1 MQHKPRINLW
11 VGPLVASAI
20 ILLWISS
27 FTFTLSTT
35 LTLSQWRA
43 VWALP
48 AILGRTFI
56 QTGLFIVVHDAI
68 HGSVFPKSRRLND
81 WVGSLAITLYGFL
94 PYKKLYSNHWKHH
107 RSPGQPGDPDFHDG
121 VHQGFFAWYLKFMTK
136 EYMDTEIRRRLFL
149 CMAIAFI
156 SLRFGLHVADPNLF
170 LFWLLP
176 LILSSLQLF
185 FFGTYL
191 PHGSV
196 DMSSQNRHHAVS
208 SHYPLIW
215 SFFTCYHFG
224 YHWEHHE
231 YPDIAWYNLP
241 QVYRGRKYQ
250 ETVNLVNRQTALT
263 P

>member
-1 MQHKPRINLW
+1 MQHKLKTNLW
-11 VGPLVASAI
+11 VGLLVASAI

-27 FTFTLSTT
+27 LTITLSTD
-35 LTLSQWRA
+35 LSQWGA
-43 VWALP
+43 VWVSP

-56 QTGLFIVVHDAI
+56 QTGLLIVVHDAI
-68 HGSVFPKSRRLND
+68 HGSVFPKSCRLND

-107 RSPGQPGDPDFHDG
+107 RSPGQPGDPDFQDG
-121 VHQGFFAWYLKFMTK
+121 VHHNFFAWYLKFMTK
-136 EYMDTEIRRRLFL
+136 EYIDAEIRRRLFF
-149 CMAIAFI
+149 CMAIMFI
-156 SLRFGLHVADPNLF
+156 SLRFGLHIADLNLF

-196 DMSSQNRHHAVS
+196 DIDSQNRHRAVIS
-208 SHYPLIW
+208 PYPLIW
-215 SFFTCYHFG
+215 SFFTCYHFV

-241 QVYRGRKYQ
+241 QVRQGR
-250 ETVNLVNRQTALT
+250 RH
-263 P
+263 